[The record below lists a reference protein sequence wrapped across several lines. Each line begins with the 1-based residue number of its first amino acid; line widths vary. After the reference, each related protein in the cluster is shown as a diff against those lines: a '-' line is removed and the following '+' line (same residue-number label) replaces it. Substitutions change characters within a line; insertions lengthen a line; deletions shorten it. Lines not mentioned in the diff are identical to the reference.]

1 MSEIFKIVKD
11 KKQGFTIVPN
21 QLAFDEN
28 ISLKSTMLLIIMLA
42 LPPTWDL
49 TIKGLAKLKKDGIDS
64 IRTGIN
70 ELEKAGYISKKRVRN
85 EKGQVQGTEYT
96 VYETLDLNPKLSNNN
111 TDNASPNNEEN
122 TDFTPELENPIQDK
136 IPEYYKTSK
145 PKLENP
151 IQGKTTKTDK
161 PKLDFPKQENPI
173 LGNPTQLN
181 TKLLN
186 TKYINQSYQ
195 DINININNTYRCDE
209 MDSIDRM
216 DRKEIKTEL
225 RKQLNYEKLISE
237 NGLDKKQINSI
248 INILADTMSSS
259 SRKIRIAGE
268 NKPLE
273 EVIQRFKHLTDK
285 HIGYVLE
292 CLSKNADK
300 PRNIRAYLLTALFN
314 APSTIDCYY
323 ARDADPTEKKQ
334 YSFDVEEIKALTNS
348 FSGP

>member
-70 ELEKAGYISKKRVRN
+70 ELEKAGYISKKRIRN

-96 VYETLDLNPKLSNNN
+96 VYETLDLNPKLNNN
-111 TDNASPNNEEN
+111 SPDNEEN
-122 TDFTPELENPIQDK
+122 TNFP
-136 IPEYYKTSK
+136 
-145 PKLENP
+145 PKLDFP
-151 IQGKTTKTDK
+151 IQGKIPKTDKIIK
-161 PKLDFPKQENPI
+161 PKLDFPIQVETTKFDKPKLGNPI
-173 LGNPTQLN
+173 LENPTQLN

-186 TKYINQSYQ
+186 TKYTNQSYQ
-195 DINININNTYRCDE
+195 DNNNININNTYRCDE
-209 MDSIDRM
+209 MDSIDKI
-216 DRKEIKTEL
+216 DRKEIKAEL
-225 RKQLNYEKLISE
+225 KKQLSYENLISRNE
-237 NGLDKKQINSI
+237 ADQKQKQINSI
-248 INILADTMSSS
+248 INILADVMSSRS
-259 SRKIRIAGE
+259 QNIRIGGE

-273 EVIQRFKHLTDK
+273 EVIQRFKQLTDK
-285 HIGYVLE
+285 HIAYVLE
-292 CLSKNADK
+292 CLNKNADK
-300 PRNIRAYLLTALFN
+300 PKNIRAYLLTSLFN

-323 ARDADPTEKKQ
+323 ARDADQAETKQYSKQ
-334 YSFDVEEIKALTNS
+334 YSFDIEEIKSLANS
-348 FSGP
+348 FSGL

>member
-11 KKQGFTIVPN
+11 KKMGFTVVPN

-70 ELEKAGYISKKRVRN
+70 ELEKVGYITKKRVRN

-96 VYETLDLNPKLSNNN
+96 VYETLDLNPKLNKNDSVED
-111 TDNASPNNEEN
+111 TDKKIA
-122 TDFTPELENPIQDK
+122 DFSPELENPIQDK
-136 IPEYYKTSK
+136 TTKFDK

-151 IQGKTTKTDK
+151 I
-161 PKLDFPKQENPI
+161 LENPI
-173 LGNPTQLN
+173 LENPTQLN
-181 TKLLN
+181 TDLLN
-186 TKYINQSYQ
+186 TKYINSINQSS
-195 DINININNTYRCDE
+195 INNNINNNTYRCAE
-209 MDSIDRM
+209 MDTIDRI
-216 DRKEIKTEL
+216 DRKEIKAKL
-225 RKQLNYEKLISE
+225 KKQLNYEKLIIE
-237 NGLDKKQINSI
+237 KEADKKQINSI
-248 INILADTMSSS
+248 INILADAISSHS
-259 SRKIRIAGE
+259 QRIRIAGE
-268 NKPLE
+268 IKPLE
-273 EVIQRFKHLTDK
+273 EVIQRFEQLTDK
-285 HIGYVLE
+285 HIVYVLE

-300 PRNIRAYLLTALFN
+300 PRNIRAYLLTSLFN

-323 ARDADPTEKKQ
+323 ARDADPEEKQ
-334 YSFDVEEIKALTNS
+334 YSFDMEEIKSLTNS